1 MKFRFLLYEYLLAR
15 SEVIG
20 ADFNLSLPD
29 IEKLFTLGFR
39 NFSGVQVNE
48 VCFPCWD
55 DDEPI
60 THRGLL
66 NSFICFYISKEYPTI
81 PDTLKYSH

>member
-1 MKFRFLLYEYLLAR
+1 MKYKFLLYEYLLAR
-15 SEVIG
+15 AEVTG
-20 ADFNLSLPD
+20 SNFNLSLSE
-29 IEKLFTLGFR
+29 IEQLFTLGFR

-48 VCFPCWD
+48 IFFPCWD

-66 NSFICFYISKEYPTI
+66 NSFICFYISEN
-81 PDTLKYSH
+81 YSSIQKH